1 MNFNE
6 IGIIKTQNMKWK
18 IYTRVLVPVWF
29 FLITTSCNQTT
40 PAYYSLKDFYKV
52 PKTDVHFH
60 YNSPD
65 SSYLLFADSLHF
77 RIVSPNVDAGRS
89 LEEQLEVSKKMQHQ
103 FPRIFAFLGTFPV
116 DDCGTPG
123 FSDRIITRIDDNI
136 KAGASGIKIWKNIGM
151 VLKDSAGKYVMA
163 DDPALAP
170 VFRYLEENDIPLMA
184 HLGEPLNCWLPLE
197 KMTLGNDLNYF
208 KNHPEYHMYLHPEAP
223 SYEDQINA
231 RDSLLQWYPRIRFTG
246 AHLASLEW
254 SVDELTKR
262 LDKYPNLDVDMS
274 ARIGHLQYQ
283 SLSDYE
289 KVRNFII
296 RYKDRIMYGTDGSV
310 SPEDTAYPKVT
321 KRMERGWLAHWTYLA
336 TDSVITVDDLGGR
349 QVKGLRLPAEV
360 IDRIYQKNAEKFFR
374 E

>member
-6 IGIIKTQNMKWK
+6 IGMNKSQNMKWK
-18 IYTRVLVPVWF
+18 IYTRLLLPVWF
-29 FLITTSCNQTT
+29 FLITTSCKQTT
-40 PAYYSLKDFYKV
+40 PEYYSLNDFYKV

-89 LEEQLEVSKKMQHQ
+89 LDEQLEVSKKLHHQ

-116 DDCGTPG
+116 DDYGTPG
-123 FSDRIITRIDDNI
+123 FSDRIISRIKDAMQ
-136 KAGASGIKIWKNIGM
+136 AGAAGIKIWKNIGM
-151 VLKDSAGKYVMA
+151 VLKDSTGKYVMA
-163 DDPALAP
+163 DDPAFKP
-170 VFRYLEENDIPLMA
+170 CFTYLQEKNIPLMA

-197 KMTLGNDLNYF
+197 EMTLGNDHNYF

-223 SYEDQINA
+223 SYQDQINS
-231 RDSLLQWYPRIRFTG
+231 RDSLFQHYPGIRFTG

-254 SVDELTKR
+254 SVDELAKR
-262 LDKYPNLDVDMS
+262 LDKYPQLDVDMS

-289 KVRNFII
+289 KVRNFMI
-296 RYKDRIMYGTDGSV
+296 RYEDRIMYGTDGSV
-310 SPEDTAYPKVT
+310 AGRNTNYAKVIERL
-321 KRMERGWLAHWTYLA
+321 KRVWMDHWVYLA
-336 TDSVITVDDLGGR
+336 TDSVITVDDLGGK